1 MVIDGGFDFEKPTTL
16 SDVGLLVEE
25 KTFHVN
31 KDVRL
36 SFPSQS
42 KVQYLA
48 VHSSYF
54 ESLFFGGF
62 REQGE
67 KVLILK

>member
-1 MVIDGGFDFEKPTTL
+1 MVLDGGFDFEKPTTL

-42 KVQYLA
+42 IKFSISPCIRATSNRSSSA
-48 VHSSYF
+48 VSGSKARRYSF
-54 ESLFFGGF
+54 
-62 REQGE
+62 
-67 KVLILK
+67 